1 MWLGKFKAS
10 QAPGLPDPKSVTVFP
25 RSPEDVEAFVQR
37 FEENDQREKE
47 IGRREKEIDQREKAI
62 EQREK
67 GKIGGDSGSIP
78 TIKAKTANI
87 KPKGAHVLLQFR
99 KGGMYLTEFTNKA
112 LVEMTKRLVDHE
124 EKHPPQRKD
133 PRMYIDIRQS
143 NTISEYQVGSSTALT
158 RSFGINIRPCFEK
171 PGFDFQVRSLSMA
184 GKSFFEK
191 SRYDPTAIKVSRVGL
206 GYYYVYASWGDADD
220 AAENSRSFEYALNFF
235 FPHED
240 FSRHAATVLTLEI
253 PQHGS
258 FDIHRSPVPAL
269 AANIQQIFAT
279 LTSSHTS
286 RSPPEV
292 FIHRSTE
299 AFQQPELEDMGPLL
313 SSPILHA
320 GRYLPPIPLY
330 PHGFPAERP
339 RRMNTPSSDYE
350 QAQRP
355 GPVAPMAGQGSAA
368 GPFYCPYCD
377 EPEDE
382 MAQYRTKEVGASLL
396 QFLSGLT
403 FCLGSN
409 GPH

>member
-10 QAPGLPDPKSVTVFP
+10 QAPGLPDHKSVTVFP
-25 RSPEDVEAFVQR
+25 RSPEDVEAFVQK

-47 IGRREKEIDQREKAI
+47 IGRREKEIDQREK
-62 EQREK
+62 
-67 GKIGGDSGSIP
+67 GKIGGDSGSKP

-143 NTISEYQVGSSTALT
+143 NTTSEYQVGSSTALT
-158 RSFGINIRPCFEK
+158 RSFGTNIRPCFEK

-220 AAENSRSFEYALNFF
+220 AAENNRSFEYALNFF

-240 FSRHAATVLTLEI
+240 FSRHAAAVLTLEI

-269 AANIQQIFAT
+269 AENIQQIFAT

-299 AFQQPELEDMGPLL
+299 AFQHPELEDMGPLL

-382 MAQYRTKEVGASLL
+382 MAQYRTKEVGASFL
-396 QFLSGLT
+396 QCLSDLT

-409 GPH
+409 GSH